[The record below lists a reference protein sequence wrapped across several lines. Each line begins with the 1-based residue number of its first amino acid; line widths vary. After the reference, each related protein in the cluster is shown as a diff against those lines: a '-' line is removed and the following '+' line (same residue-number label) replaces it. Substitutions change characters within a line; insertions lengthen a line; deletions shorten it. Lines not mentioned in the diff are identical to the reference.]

1 MVERSIHGG
10 KWEDLGDERISRWT
24 DSHWNGPRRVSVK
37 IETWVGVSIGA
48 KHTYARIEEEDNQW
62 WDEKE
67 NAWRRIWDDT
77 EASGFSLE
85 ASVYDDKQAVKIARN
100 FLRLMVG
107 DNKDGKWK
115 IDWEGPGEPRNK
127 TPN

>member
-1 MVERSIHGG
+1 MKPDEPQKPSGG
-10 KWEDLGDERISRWT
+10 SSQTVHVYDD
-24 DSHWNGPRRVSVK
+24 
-37 IETWVGVSIGA
+37 
-48 KHTYARIEEEDNQW
+48 IEEEDNQW

-100 FLRLMVG
+100 FLRKKKC
-107 DNKDGKWK
+107 N
-115 IDWEGPGEPRNK
+115 
-127 TPN
+127 TPMPA